1 MSRYFTFPQVVKDS
15 VTNAQPVDVSADPAE
30 ENEVP
35 VVRRRHRRAA
45 RYAILL
51 AGASIAVTP
60 FANVALPQA
69 YALFAMLQ
77 SAAIVSTAITAMLL
91 LAEGATLRLLPNA
104 VLGAGFAFA
113 GATMLPYTLLY
124 TGLFPGFAQAIG
136 GAPTAHEYLWFFWQA
151 GLLAAVIV
159 YQRLRRVANAGPRT
173 QAAGR
178 FAIAGLAVAYCVL
191 TPIAVWIPGPPA
203 GFVDGR
209 WTPVFWLFMAPVL
222 LLLAGAIIREFLVRR
237 LRASTL
243 DAWVAIVAAN
253 VVAEVYLTAIG
264 GVPFSLGWY
273 ASRIVVVFT
282 ASVVLSVQLTRAMRT
297 YAELIERAEVL
308 QDEAYTDTLT
318 GLPNRRRFDEEFARA
333 FGSSQRRSSPLSIA
347 LIDIDRFKQYND
359 HFGHQAGD
367 AALRRIAQAIAES
380 VGRSGDVAA
389 RYGGEEFVVILE
401 ETTRSGAVGVG
412 ERIRTTV
419 LAAGIPASNGRPLT
433 VSVGVAARLPGS
445 TAEELL
451 READSALYEAKNAG
465 RNRVIAWRSQTI
477 APIGSAFDDAV

>member
-1 MSRYFTFPQVVKDS
+1 
-15 VTNAQPVDVSADPAE
+15 
-30 ENEVP
+30 
-35 VVRRRHRRAA
+35 
-45 RYAILL
+45 
-51 AGASIAVTP
+51 
-60 FANVALPQA
+60 
-69 YALFAMLQ
+69 
-77 SAAIVSTAITAMLL
+77 
-91 LAEGATLRLLPNA
+91 
-104 VLGAGFAFA
+104 
-113 GATMLPYTLLY
+113 
-124 TGLFPGFAQAIG
+124 
-136 GAPTAHEYLWFFWQA
+136 
-151 GLLAAVIV
+151 
-159 YQRLRRVANAGPRT
+159 
-173 QAAGR
+173 
-178 FAIAGLAVAYCVL
+178 
-191 TPIAVWIPGPPA
+191 
-203 GFVDGR
+203 
-209 WTPVFWLFMAPVL
+209 
-222 LLLAGAIIREFLVRR
+222 
-237 LRASTL
+237 
-243 DAWVAIVAAN
+243 
-253 VVAEVYLTAIG
+253 
-264 GVPFSLGWY
+264 
-273 ASRIVVVFT
+273 
-282 ASVVLSVQLTRAMRT
+282 
-297 YAELIERAEVL
+297 VL

>member
-1 MSRYFTFPQVVKDS
+1 
-15 VTNAQPVDVSADPAE
+15 VTNAQAVDLSVDPAE
-30 ENEVP
+30 SDEP
-35 VVRRRHRRAA
+35 AVRGRHGRAA

-51 AGASIAVTP
+51 AIASCAVTP
-60 FANVALPQA
+60 VANVALPQA

-77 SAAIVSTAITAMLL
+77 SAAIMSTAITALLL
-91 LAEGATLRLLPNA
+91 LAEATTLRLLPNA

-124 TGLFPGFAQAIG
+124 AGLFPGFAQAIG
-136 GAPTAHEYLWFFWQA
+136 AAPTAPEYLWFFWQA
-151 GLLAAVIV
+151 GLLAAVLV
-159 YQRLRRVANAGPRT
+159 YQRLRRVANLGPRA
-173 QAAGR
+173 QALGR
-178 FAIAGLAVAYCVL
+178 IAIAGLAVAYFVL
-191 TPIAVWIPGPPA
+191 TPIAVWIPGLPV
-203 GFVDGR
+203 GFADGH

-222 LLLAGAIIREFLVRR
+222 LLLAGAIVCERIARR
-237 LRASTL
+237 GRASTL

-264 GVPFSLGWY
+264 GVPFTVGWY

-282 ASVVLSVQLTRAMRT
+282 ASVVLAVQLARATRT

-308 QDEAYTDTLT
+308 QGEAYTDMLT

-333 FGSSQRRSSPLSIA
+333 FGSSLRRSSPLSIA

-367 AALRRIAQAIAES
+367 EALRRIAAAIAES

-412 ERIRTTV
+412 ERIRNAV
-419 LAAGIPASNGRPLT
+419 LAAGIPAPSGRPLS

-451 READSALYEAKNAG
+451 RQADSALYEAKNAG
-465 RNRVIAWRSQTI
+465 RNRVISWRSTTI